1 MINMIKDFYVKT
13 NVESEL
19 GVTSCITNQFISV
32 EEACNYMRRVTREY
46 AGLKYHGIIKA
57 YNIQCVSID
66 TEADEEE

>member
-1 MINMIKDFYVKT
+1 MIKDFYVKT

-19 GVTSCITNQFISV
+19 GVTSGITNQFTSI

-46 AGLKYHGIIKA
+46 ASLKYHGIIKA
-57 YNIQCVSID
+57 YNIQCVSIE